1 MKNLGIVGG
10 GLLGRLATFVL
21 VNAGYNVNV
30 YEKTSRNP
38 PVGARRS
45 AGLLR
50 ADLVSDKCWDSVS
63 DLGRARGQSDSGVDA
78 SGES

>member
-30 YEKTSRNP
+30 YEKTSQNP

-45 AGLLR
+45 AGFTSAGMLSPLSER
-50 ADLVSDKCWDSVS
+50 ESGGEEGFN
-63 DLGRARGQSDSGVDA
+63 LGTKSMTLCQS
-78 SGES
+78 